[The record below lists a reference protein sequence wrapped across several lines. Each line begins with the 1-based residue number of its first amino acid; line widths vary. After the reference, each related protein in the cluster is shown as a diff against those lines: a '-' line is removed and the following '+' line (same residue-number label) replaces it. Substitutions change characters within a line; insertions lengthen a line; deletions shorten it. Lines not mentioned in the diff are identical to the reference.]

1 MDETAF
7 RSAYKGY
14 NPDKCVYE
22 KSLLTQCCHCE
33 KAQQINLAERKA
45 MACTDLDALADCT
58 VFLNEL
64 RAKATFALKLTGI
77 TGNLLPHS
85 KEAKVQKGGL
95 LSFFPELDNHF
106 TTPLDNIYDII
117 QSAKQQANGDLK
129 KFPFQQCMS
138 SINHFEMPKRV
149 KRKKKSIPKL

>member
-7 RSAYKGY
+7 RSAYKGF

-22 KSLLTQCCHCE
+22 KSLLTQNCRCE
-33 KAQQINLAERKA
+33 KAKQINLAERKA
-45 MACTDLDALADCT
+45 MACTDQSALKDCS

-64 RAKATFALKLTGI
+64 RAKASFALKLTGI

-95 LSFFPELDNHF
+95 LSFYPDLENHH
-106 TTPLDNIYDII
+106 TTPLENIYQII
-117 QSAKQQANGDLK
+117 QQAKQQCDGDLTQ
-129 KFPFQQCMS
+129 FPFQNCMS
-138 SINHFEMPKRV
+138 SINHFEIPKRSKRP
-149 KRKKKSIPKL
+149 KRKK

>member
-22 KSLLTQCCHCE
+22 KSLLTQSCRCE
-33 KAQQINLAERKA
+33 KARQINLAERKA
-45 MACTDLDALADCT
+45 MACTDLNALADCT

-64 RAKATFALKLTGI
+64 RSKAAFALKLTGI

-95 LSFFPELDNHF
+95 LSFYPELENHF
-106 TTPLDNIYDII
+106 TTPLENIYQII
-117 QSAKQQANGDLK
+117 QNAKSQADGDLLN
-129 KFPFQQCMS
+129 FPFQQCMS

-149 KRKKKSIPKL
+149 KRKPKKR